1 MATTPFFVVSDR
13 GPIAQSVEHRADNAG
28 VTGAI
33 PVRPSTSP
41 RNRNC
46 GEPRPRFTEPRRI
59 GAATTLGGADG
70 RPERAQRVE
79 APIPVRPTT
88 SRNHCQFCLSSVSF
102 FEQNRLPDRQQ
113 FGPVA
118 QLGERLICIQEVSGS
133 IPLRSTSFVSGRGDA
148 D

>member
-33 PVRPSTSP
+33 PVRP
-41 RNRNC
+41 
-46 GEPRPRFTEPRRI
+46 
-59 GAATTLGGADG
+59 
-70 RPERAQRVE
+70 
-79 APIPVRPTT
+79 TT
-88 SRNHCQFCLSSVSF
+88 SLHQPVLL
-102 FEQNRLPDRQQ
+102 FEENRLPNRQQ

-133 IPLRSTSFVSGRGDA
+133 IPLRSTRF
-148 D
+148 